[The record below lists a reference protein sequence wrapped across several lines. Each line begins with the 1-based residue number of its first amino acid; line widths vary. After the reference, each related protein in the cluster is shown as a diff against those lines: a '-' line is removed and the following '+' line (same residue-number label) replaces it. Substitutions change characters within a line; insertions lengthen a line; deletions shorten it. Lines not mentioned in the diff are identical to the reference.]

1 MNMYTLK
8 LIMKKCDCCRFA
20 INELTRRAELRHGVR
35 LRPCALTMRMLAELY
50 MLLLCAECLM
60 LYVTCAKSFANSRPL
75 FDLKCYA
82 ELKRALE
89 LAGAEH
95 CVALLDKLYEYAWQ
109 LAAQLLSY
117 PFLWDSFM
125 RDMKCGMEEWS
136 CTGIGVLPTLRPNPR
151 WHFFP
156 C

>member
-1 MNMYTLK
+1 
-8 LIMKKCDCCRFA
+8 MKFPPNIQYSIVSANRGT
-20 INELTRRAELRHGVR
+20 EHPVR
-35 LRPCALTMRMLAELY
+35 TTM
-50 MLLLCAECLM
+50 LM
-60 LYVTCAKSFANSRPL
+60 LYATCAKGFANSRPL

-82 ELKRALE
+82 DLKRTLE

-95 CVALLDKLYEYAWQ
+95 CVAPLDKLYEYAWQ

-125 RDMKCGMEEWS
+125 RDMNCGMEEWS